1 MSVAKFW
8 LALAL
13 ALAPMAALASEVVV
27 PGPMV
32 PVGYCQL
39 TATGTAALVSTCS
52 GGIPIGA
59 SVAYLTVETANLRWR
74 DDGTAPTASVGM
86 LIVAAAA
93 PFLYQGDL
101 TKLQIIA
108 VSGSPVLDVAFYKNH
123 P

>member
-1 MSVAKFW
+1 MRKFW
-8 LALAL
+8 LTLLAL
-13 ALAPMAALASEVVV
+13 GWPGIAAAGQVVV

-39 TATGTAALVSTCS
+39 AVSTAALVSTCT

-59 SVAYLTVETANLRWR
+59 SVAYLSVETANIRWR
-74 DDGTAPTASVGM
+74 DDGTAPTTSVGM
-86 LIVAAAA
+86 PIVAAAA

-101 TKLQIIA
+101 TKLEVVA
-108 VSGSPVLDVAFYKNH
+108 VSGSPVLDIAFYKNH